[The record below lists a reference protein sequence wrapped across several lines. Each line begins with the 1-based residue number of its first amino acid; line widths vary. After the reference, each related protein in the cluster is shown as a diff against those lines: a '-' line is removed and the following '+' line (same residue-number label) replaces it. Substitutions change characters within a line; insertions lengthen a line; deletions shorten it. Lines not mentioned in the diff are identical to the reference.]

1 MNKLTVAEKE
11 VIQKLN
17 HKLYTVNF
25 VEEWVTRPAEN
36 VFINAPAALQQAM
49 VEGFIEA
56 VRAIVKQKG
65 DEYEI

>member
-1 MNKLTVAEKE
+1 MSKLTVAEKE

-17 HKLYTVNF
+17 HKLYMVNF
-25 VEEWVTRPAEN
+25 VEEWATRPAEN

-65 DEYEI
+65 DKYEV